1 MLDNLLTPLGI
12 LSLVIFLYY
21 FSNALEFIY
30 GSFIIKSLADV
41 PPLEGSSLPKVSI
54 IIPARNEEKNIEE
67 ALQTVLNIDYPA
79 KQIIVLNDRSE
90 DSTGRILQRV
100 AEQNPSLK
108 VVNITEL
115 PKDWMGKNYALH
127 TGAMSAEG
135 EYLLFTDADVMM
147 QPDVLRRAMS
157 YVTQNKIDHFS
168 MMPEVIV
175 PGAFFDTFI
184 TTFEILFSMHMKPWY
199 VRNPKSKRYIG
210 IGAFNMMR
218 ADAYRKTGGFGA
230 IRLRPDDDI
239 KLGKLAKDN
248 GYKSDFVN
256 GSGKVSVKWYENFR
270 ELTNGF
276 YKNMFAGLN
285 YNFLRALAA
294 SIGLPVIAGFPFIA
308 VLLSF
313 FFPVSLPAFGG
324 IIFMLNLFSVLSI
337 FIIYLISERFDFKK
351 GLLFITFPVTA
362 TMFILILLRS
372 VFLTYKNKGII
383 WRGTHYNLKELK
395 NSDYSAA

>member
-1 MLDNLLTPLGI
+1 MLNELLSDLLTPIGI
-12 LSLVIFLYY
+12 ISLIIFLYY
-21 FSNALEFIY
+21 FFNALEFIY
-30 GSFIIKSLADV
+30 GSITTKSLADI
-41 PPLEGSSLPKVSI
+41 PPLESGSLPKVSI

-79 KQIIVLNDRSE
+79 KEIIVLNDRSE
-90 DSTGRILQRV
+90 DSTGRILQRMSKQYP
-100 AEQNPSLK
+100 ALK

-115 PKDWMGKNYALH
+115 PKGWMGKNYALH
-127 TGAMSAEG
+127 TGAMSAAG

-147 QPDVLRRAMS
+147 SPDVLKRAMS
-157 YVTQNKIDHFS
+157 YVTQNSLAHFS

-199 VRNPKSKRYIG
+199 VKNPKSKAYIG

-218 ADAYRKTGGFGA
+218 ADAYRKTGGFQT
-230 IRLRPDDDI
+230 IKLRPDDDI

-248 GYKSDFVN
+248 GYKSDFVY
-256 GSGKVSVKWYENFR
+256 GAGKVSVKWYENFR

-276 YKNMFAGLN
+276 YKNMFSGLN
-285 YNFLRALAA
+285 YNLLRAIGA

-308 VLLSF
+308 LILSPF
-313 FFPVSLPAFGG
+313 IASFHPGG
-324 IIFMLNLFSVLSI
+324 IIFTLNLLSVLCI
-337 FIIYLISERFDFKK
+337 FTIYLISERFNFKK
-351 GLLFITFPVTA
+351 ALLFFTFPVTA
-362 TMFILILLRS
+362 SMFILILLRS

-383 WRGTHYNLKELK
+383 WRGTHYSLKELK
-395 NSDYSAA
+395 NS